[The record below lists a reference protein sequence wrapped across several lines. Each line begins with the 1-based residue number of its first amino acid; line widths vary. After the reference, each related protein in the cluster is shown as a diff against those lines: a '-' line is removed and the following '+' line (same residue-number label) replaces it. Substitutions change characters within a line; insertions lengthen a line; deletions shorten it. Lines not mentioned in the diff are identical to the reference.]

1 MNNIIKTI
9 FFDIGG
15 VLIDINF
22 KRTSEFL
29 ADCTDLTVEEIES
42 SFPIKDHDNYEKGI
56 LSDRDFFL
64 AVKDSLPQPCC
75 LKESD
80 FWRGWQKLLGEETEV
95 VKVLEKLKEN
105 YSIWLLSNTNP
116 KHINDEIEKNYLF
129 PKLVDGA
136 IYSFN
141 IGHRKPQEEI
151 YIKAAYMAKSDPIEC
166 LFIDD
171 LYENVKSAKK
181 IGFSSIHF
189 KSYKDLL
196 HILDKKG
203 ISFRK

>member
-1 MNNIIKTI
+1 MKKIIKTI

-22 KRTSEFL
+22 KRTAQFL
-29 ADCTDLTVEEIES
+29 ADCTDLTVKEIES
-42 SFPIKDHDNYEKGI
+42 SFPREAHDNYEKGI

-64 AVKDSLPQPCC
+64 AFKESLPQPCC

-80 FWRGWQKLLGEETEV
+80 FWRAWKLLLGKETEV
-95 VKVLEKLKEN
+95 VKLLRKLKRN
-105 YSIWLLSNTNP
+105 YSVWLLSNTNP
-116 KHINDEIEKNYLF
+116 KHINDEIEKKYSF

-141 IGHRKPQEEI
+141 VGCRKPEKEI
-151 YIKAAYMAKSDPIEC
+151 YIKAAHRTNSVPEEC

-171 LYENVKSAKK
+171 LSENIESAKR
-181 IGFSSIHF
+181 IGFLSIQF
-189 KSYKDLL
+189 KSQKDLL
-196 HILDKKG
+196 FNLHKEKI
-203 ISFRK
+203 I